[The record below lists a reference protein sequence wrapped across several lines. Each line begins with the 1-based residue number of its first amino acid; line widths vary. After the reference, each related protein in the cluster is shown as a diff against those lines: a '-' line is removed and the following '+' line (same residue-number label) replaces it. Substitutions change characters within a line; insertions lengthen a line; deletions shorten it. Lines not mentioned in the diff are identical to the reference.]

1 MKHLHFP
8 GMDKRIIGRQET
20 ADLPTFGLMNKTVK
34 IDSGAYTSSIDI
46 VNVRLENDLLFVL
59 FEKGKEEVLFKK
71 YKVKRV
77 KSSNGIIQE
86 RYVIK
91 GTIRLGDIDYNTP
104 FSLTDRSG
112 MRYPILLGRKLL
124 NKHFLIDTSKK
135 NLLQNTGDVS

>member
-1 MKHLHFP
+1 MQQNKF
-8 GMDKRIIGRQET
+8 MDKLLIGRQET
-20 ADLPTFGLMNKTVK
+20 ADLPTFGLLNKTVK

-46 VNVRLENDLLFVL
+46 ENIRVEDDKLYVL
-59 FEKGKEEVLFKK
+59 FEKGKEEIAFKK
-71 YKVKRV
+71 FKVKRV

-91 GTIRLGDIDYNTP
+91 GLIRIGNIEYNTP

-124 NKHFLIDTSKK
+124 NKYFVIDTSKK
-135 NLLQNTGDVS
+135 NSLKNTEDK

>member
-1 MKHLHFP
+1 LQQNKF
-8 GMDKRIIGRQET
+8 MDKLLIGRQET
-20 ADLPTFGLMNKTVK
+20 ADLPTFGLLNKTVK

-46 VNVRLENDLLFVL
+46 ENIRVEDDKLYVL
-59 FEKGKEEVLFKK
+59 FEKGKEEIAFKK
-71 YKVKRV
+71 FKVKRV

-91 GTIRLGDIDYNTP
+91 GLIRIGNIEYNTP

-124 NKHFLIDTSKK
+124 NKYFVIDTSKK
-135 NLLQNTGDVS
+135 NSLKNTEDK